1 MQNEIP
7 NGDLLPHHQI
17 PYSKCPKYKCH
28 ALTTE
33 QLEEIT
39 LKAAKKAVELA
50 KTEAYMVTGNFVI
63 TKVGYLIGFI
73 LTGIALY
80 LLKTGIIDIK

>member
-1 MQNEIP
+1 MPSEYL
-7 NGDLLPHHQI
+7 DSEVLPHHTI
-17 PYSKCPKYKCH
+17 PYHRCPKYEYH
-28 ALTTE
+28 TLTVE
-33 QLEEIT
+33 QVEEIT
-39 LKAAKKAVELA
+39 SLAAKKAVELA

-80 LLKTGIIDIK
+80 LLKTGILDIK